1 MLALFLANPPPYMR
15 PHTGQAEGGSEEQL
29 PLSPGA
35 GEAEGLASP
44 PAAAPSC
51 TPGQPQRGGTLVVC
65 PPALLQQW
73 QAEISNHTHGALTVE
88 VYDGLR
94 GLTGALEERGGTGS
108 GGGAKRQKPAQ
119 REAELYNRLLAGE
132 EVAASF
138 DAEAEVAAA
147 LRRLQQADVVLTS
160 FDVLRAE
167 VGGWWF
173 VPVGLARGQ
182 AAVSQSADKWRAA
195 MAGYEHRCCYAMLLV
210 AQVYF
215 VPSARSLRRPKKYAV
230 PHCPLLQ
237 VRSVCPQSCFVAG
250 HAVMPLAG
258 TSVGNCWVGQGHA
271 GRAVVCRSTAWRRCR
286 CTGGGW

>member
-15 PHTGQAEGGSEEQL
+15 PHTEQAAGGSQEQL
-29 PLSPGA
+29 LSSPGA
-35 GEAEGLASP
+35 GEAEEPALP
-44 PAAAPSC
+44 PAAAPSR
-51 TPGQPQRGGTLVVC
+51 TLGGGSGSSSSNGQPRGGTLVVC

-73 QAEISNHTHGALTVE
+73 QSEISNHTHGTLTVE

-94 GLTGALEERGGTGS
+94 GLTGALEEQRGSRSGGGGGG

-167 VGGWWF
+167 VGVGGW
-173 VPVGLARGQ
+173 GRTG
-182 AAVSQSADKWRAA
+182 
-195 MAGYEHRCCYAMLLV
+195 G
-210 AQVYF
+210 
-215 VPSARSLRRPKKYAV
+215 
-230 PHCPLLQ
+230 
-237 VRSVCPQSCFVAG
+237 
-250 HAVMPLAG
+250 
-258 TSVGNCWVGQGHA
+258 WVGGW
-271 GRAVVCRSTAWRRCR
+271 V
-286 CTGGGW
+286 GG

>member
-15 PHTGQAEGGSEEQL
+15 PHTGLAVGGSEEQL

-35 GEAEGLASP
+35 GEAEEPASP
-44 PAAAPSC
+44 PAAAPSR
-51 TPGQPQRGGTLVVC
+51 TPAADGAGGSSNGQPLRGETLVVC

-94 GLTGALEERGGTGS
+94 GLTGALEERGASGGS
-108 GGGAKRQKPAQ
+108 SGGAKRQKPAQ
-119 REAELYNRLLAGE
+119 WEAELYNRLLAGE

-167 VGGWWF
+167 VGG
-173 VPVGLARGQ
+173 
-182 AAVSQSADKWRAA
+182 
-195 MAGYEHRCCYAMLLV
+195 C
-210 AQVYF
+210 
-215 VPSARSLRRPKKYAV
+215 
-230 PHCPLLQ
+230 
-237 VRSVCPQSCFVAG
+237 
-250 HAVMPLAG
+250 
-258 TSVGNCWVGQGHA
+258 
-271 GRAVVCRSTAWRRCR
+271 
-286 CTGGGW
+286 GGWCQ